1 MKRFRLI
8 KTAVTVMALGVATS
22 FATAANVTY
31 TPSGGTATTY
41 TPGAPGSG
49 GTANAVGGS
58 GIRGSAHDF
67 GGQTWS
73 GNEICRPCHAPHNT
87 TPTSATIVTTNGTT
101 QVSQQILSGPLW
113 NHTLAQNGQYKM
125 YISVSQ
131 TYTLPAGYTV
141 NGTNTLSTSY
151 QQATTGQN
159 VDTNSILCLSCHDGT
174 VALDSFGG
182 ATGNQYMNGGVVGGA
197 NFGTDLTND
206 HPIGAGAIWTN
217 PSYMVP
223 QELRD
228 AQGIMPIRLMPDGTK
243 AVGCTSC
250 HEPHNR
256 TGNPNMLWVPNNKAG
271 TTVDGRAVSGSLL
284 CMNCHKK

>member
-8 KTAVTVMALGVATS
+8 KAAVSVMALGVATT
-22 FATAANVTY
+22 FATAAGPVTY
-31 TPSGGTATTY
+31 TPNGGTPTTY
-41 TPGAPGSG
+41 TPGAGNNSG
-49 GTANAVGGS
+49 APLQAGAT
-58 GIRGSAHDF
+58 GIRGSKHDF
-67 GGQTWS
+67 GVQTWS
-73 GNEICRPCHAPHNT
+73 GNEICKPCHAPHNT
-87 TPTSATIVTTNGTT
+87 TPTAATIVNGGTT
-101 QVSQQILSGPLW
+101 TQILGGPLW
-113 NHTLAQNGQYKM
+113 NHTLGNNGVYKM

-131 TYTLPAGYTV
+131 TYTLPAGYSMT
-141 NGTNTLSTSY
+141 GTLSTSY
-151 QQATTGQN
+151 EQATTGQN
-159 VDTNSILCLSCHDGT
+159 VDTNSLLCLSCHDGT

-182 ATGNQYMNGGVVGGA
+182 APAGSNAGLINGGQKGGA
-197 NFGTDLTND
+197 NLGTDLTDD

-217 PSYMVP
+217 PSFMVP
-223 QELRD
+223 QQLRD
-228 AQGIMPIRLMPDGTK
+228 AQGIMPIRLMPDGTQ